1 MYLGKISRLI
11 DVFGLGS
18 IYSNCFLQQ
27 QATLVLLLL
36 DFFFF
41 LIFQEQFGQ
50 LLLCFKNV
58 KDS

>member
-41 LIFQEQFGQ
+41 
-50 LLLCFKNV
+50 
-58 KDS
+58 